1 MESKSKLKD
10 IFDNCTIAN
19 MNIQLHDEIEHLK
32 KEIQA
37 EETKVAQALQ
47 NDDNDSVSKSLA
59 IIDSN
64 LKYLSIVVN
73 GAPLDKIDDKNIREF
88 LRVHYENMCKLS
100 LPA

>member
-1 MESKSKLKD
+1 M
-10 IFDNCTIAN
+10 
-19 MNIQLHDEIEHLK
+19 QLHDEIEQLK
-32 KEIQA
+32 KEIQT